1 MVRPKFKG
9 KLCLEPEGL
18 MFEAKECG
26 NTFPTS
32 FWETYS
38 AFANTMG
45 GTVALGIK
53 EMSHG
58 LEVKGVKD
66 PSKVIKEMWGTINNK
81 DSVSANILCHDDVT
95 GIDVDGDTVILID
108 VPKAPKEQRP
118 IYINGSIE
126 NGTFKRNG
134 EGDYH
139 CTRDQIDEMRRDA
152 GSASP
157 DSVII
162 ARLSLDDLN
171 QPSIVAYRNM
181 LAAARPTS
189 RWNAESRDEFLR
201 LIGAADRDDDGAVR
215 PTLAGLLM
223 FGNDYDISR
232 HLGGYLVD
240 FRMYQGKDE
249 WSERFVSGTGEW
261 SGNLFDFFTEVNS
274 RLFIKAPK
282 PFRLDGA
289 VRIDDNEFIK
299 AERELVLNGIVHA
312 DYHLSTGVRVMLY
325 PDRLVVENPGT
336 FRIPISKAEDGGV
349 SDPRNKNLMKMF
361 RLIGLVE
368 NSGQGVKRLVDTCRD
383 LGIPDPVF
391 REETD
396 PSRVVNSMPIWDG
409 MERAP
414 LSDRERLVL
423 DIISRGG
430 TETTAEMAAEFGLSQ
445 STVSRA
451 VRSLQDK
458 GVLRREGG
466 SRKGRWVVAGRP

>member
-1 MVRPKFKG
+1 
-9 KLCLEPEGL
+9 
-18 MFEAKECG
+18 
-26 NTFPTS
+26 
-32 FWETYS
+32 
-38 AFANTMG
+38 
-45 GTVALGIK
+45 
-53 EMSHG
+53 
-58 LEVKGVKD
+58 
-66 PSKVIKEMWGTINNK
+66 
-81 DSVSANILCHDDVT
+81 
-95 GIDVDGDTVILID
+95 
-108 VPKAPKEQRP
+108 
-118 IYINGSIE
+118 
-126 NGTFKRNG
+126 
-134 EGDYH
+134 
-139 CTRDQIDEMRRDA
+139 MRSDA
-152 GSASP
+152 GSVSL

-201 LIGAADRDDDGAVR
+201 LIGAADRDDDGVVR

-232 HLGGYLVD
+232 YLGGYLVD

-274 RLFIKAPK
+274 RLFVKAPK

-312 DYHLSTGVRVMLY
+312 DYYLSTGVRVMLY

-368 NSGQGVKRLVDTCRD
+368 NSGQGVKRIVDTCRE

-409 MERAP
+409 IERAP

-430 TETTAEMAAEFGLSQ
+430 TETTAEIASEIGLSQ

-466 SRKGRWVVAGRP
+466 SRKGRWVVTGRP